1 LIEVEYS
8 IDMVRL
14 KTRVYNSIFR
24 DFIVK
29 NLDLNPA
36 VTYWTNYRYSGYR
49 HNWRI
54 EQGPLTFE
62 YLDDGGDVKRSY
74 IGQDYSYW
82 LGFHHNS
89 EKPTEVHNLVI
100 EFNPNKCLPHGLL
113 DLILKTFFN
122 TLSIEVVSVDVA
134 IDIPININRL
144 IIDKYRK
151 HTYKLFDN
159 GGDDKTHYL
168 GKGDGRIKIYNK
180 ARELG
185 IDGDLTRYEISKD
198 IRLPIASVIED
209 GYEFEAELVPVSCL
223 EGKNIEFED
232 KTLSA
237 LFWAVVEGYPVSEL
251 SRVYK
256 DKIRKLIKDYTELE
270 FDKKKISHTIRTWF
284 QGYTEIYIKC

>member
-1 LIEVEYS
+1 
-8 IDMVRL
+8 MVRL
-14 KTRVYNSIFR
+14 KTRVHNSIFR
-24 DFIVK
+24 DFVVK
-29 NLDLNPA
+29 NFDFNPA
-36 VTYWTNYRYSGYR
+36 VTYWTDFKYSGYR

-54 EQGPLTFE
+54 EEDPLTFD
-62 YLDDGGDVKRSY
+62 YLDDNGNSRVSY
-74 IGQDYSYW
+74 IGQGCSYW

-89 EKPTEVHNLVI
+89 EKPNDRHNLVI
-100 EFNPNKCLPHGLL
+100 EFNPNKCLLRGLL
-113 DLILKTFFN
+113 DLILSAFFN
-122 TLSIEVVSVDVA
+122 TLSVEVVSIDVA
-134 IDIPININRL
+134 MDIPVNINRL

-198 IRLPIASVIED
+198 IRLPIGSVIDE
-209 GYEFEAELVPVSCL
+209 GYEFEGELVSVSCL

-256 DKIRKLIKDYTELE
+256 DKIRKLMKDYTELE

-284 QGYTEIYIKC
+284 MGYSEIYINSSINYIVP